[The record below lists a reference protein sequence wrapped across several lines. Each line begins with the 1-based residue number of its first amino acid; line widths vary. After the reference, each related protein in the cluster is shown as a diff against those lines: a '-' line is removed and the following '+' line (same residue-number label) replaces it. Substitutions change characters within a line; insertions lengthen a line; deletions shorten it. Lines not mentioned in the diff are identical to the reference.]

1 MRRLLALTTA
11 TVLLSGCGAS
21 YGAAAPTAAR
31 AKAPAA
37 ASAATAKRAALPD
50 GGGWYMNDGLLMTD
64 QERRVFALLPKALK
78 PTPTTSGLYR
88 NGVSNFT
95 VRVGPANQRFW
106 SFSGTRLISE
116 SLFVPQHPSFEYFFS
131 GVFDTETGEMS
142 VYREVLMG
150 GASK

>member
-11 TVLLSGCGAS
+11 TILLSGCGAS
-21 YGAAAPTAAR
+21 YGAGAPSAAR
-31 AKAPAA
+31 ALAAKSPA
-37 ASAATAKRAALPD
+37 AATAKQAAPSD
-50 GGGWYMNDGLLMTD
+50 GGGWYINDGLLVTD

-78 PTPTTSGLYR
+78 PTPTTSSLYR
-88 NGVSNFT
+88 NGISNFT

-106 SFSGTRLISE
+106 SFSGTRLVSE

-131 GVFDTETGEMS
+131 GVFDTETGKMS

-150 GASK
+150 GARK

>member
-1 MRRLLALTTA
+1 MRRLLALATA
-11 TVLLSGCGAS
+11 TTLLSGCGAT
-21 YGAAAPTAAR
+21 YGAGAPTAAR
-31 AKAPAA
+31 ALTAKAPAA
-37 ASAATAKRAALPD
+37 AAAKKADLD
-50 GGGWYMNDGLLMTD
+50 GGRWFMNDGLIMNE

-88 NGVSNFT
+88 NGISNFT

-106 SFSGTRLISE
+106 SFSGTRMISE

-150 GASK
+150 GEKK